1 MRRLVRALGA
11 LTLTLAAGGAVA
23 LAPDVAGAQ
32 GKGHK
37 SFKEN
42 DKEYRKALK
51 EEAKARR
58 KLDRRQ
64 VTRSRD
70 DDRRWDDRYDDR
82 RDDRRVYE
90 RRGRGVPVYRYGSSR
105 VPPGHR
111 PPPGLCR
118 IWIDGVPPGR
128 QPRPTSCSYAEAYRP
143 ANARVIYGAGAG
155 RDDRDYGRVYDRD
168 GRVYDS
174 RTRSD
179 GPVVREPRVPIPR
192 PPTPP
197 SWP

>member
-23 LAPDVAGAQ
+23 LAPDVAEAQ
-32 GKGHK
+32 DRGRK
-37 SFKEN
+37 SYKEN

-51 EEAKARR
+51 QEAKARR

-64 VTRSRD
+64 VARYRV
-70 DDRRWDDRYDDR
+70 DDRRWDDRYEER
-82 RDDRRVYE
+82 ADDRRVYE
-90 RRGRGVPVYRYGSSR
+90 TRRRGAPVSRYGSSR
-105 VPPGHR
+105 VPPGHL

-143 ANARVIYGAGAG
+143 ANARVLYGARTGRG
-155 RDDRDYGRVYDRD
+155 DRDDGRVYDRD

-174 RTRSD
+174 RSRTE
-179 GPVVREPRVPIPR
+179 GPVVREPRLPVPR
-192 PPTPP
+192 VPTPP